1 MRRSDAR
8 VAELG
13 AAKDRFLRFLEPRVG
28 SRADAEDLLQTSL
41 VKAIEHVD
49 ELRDDERL
57 VSWFYAVL
65 RNQIAEHHR
74 RRAARARATEGLAG
88 TATDPGGDDTL
99 LQAACACVG
108 EIARTLKPEYAAVL
122 QRIEVDEQ
130 TPRHLASELGITAN
144 ALAVRL
150 HRARRALG
158 EQLRVTCGTCATHGC
173 LDCQCGETGR
183 GRSPAL

>member
-8 VAELG
+8 IAQLA

-28 SRADAEDLLQTSL
+28 SRADAEDLLQASL

-74 RRAARARATEGLAG
+74 RRAARTRATEAL
-88 TATDPGGDDTL
+88 PGMPAEPGADEAL
-99 LQAACACVG
+99 FRAACACVERDSLRKG
-108 EIARTLKPEYAAVL
+108 GVL
-122 QRIEVDEQ
+122 W
-130 TPRHLASELGITAN
+130 
-144 ALAVRL
+144 
-150 HRARRALG
+150 
-158 EQLRVTCGTCATHGC
+158 
-173 LDCQCGETGR
+173 
-183 GRSPAL
+183 